1 MDLATTVAGKV
12 VDLSMNHII
21 RQTGYIFCYKS
32 KAQNLELKVQD
43 LIAARERV
51 QSSVNAA
58 TRKGEEILQN
68 VKNWQDRASMIAQ
81 EPENGSEVEGE
92 SNKDK
97 AKCFFGLCPNL
108 KSRYELSKKADEQ
121 AGAIVKLL
129 EQEGKI
135 HGKVSHPFDMQEIW
149 APSSKS
155 YVALESR
162 KFMLNEI
169 LGALKDANLERIG
182 VYGKPGVGKTTLIK
196 QVATEAKA
204 DKLFDVVALA
214 VVTKTPDVRKIQ
226 GEIADFLGLKFD
238 EESVAGRAIRLSIRL
253 RKESK
258 ILVILDDIWTSLKL
272 DEVGIAFGDHEHR
285 GCKVLIT
292 SKDPYVLHGMHANR
306 HFRVDA
312 LKEEEAWYLFK
323 KTAGDIVEDPHVQS
337 KATDTCRRCAGLPI
351 AIVATA
357 KALKYRT
364 PPEWENALKQLKNP
378 SQTMPADPRSA
389 IELSFNHLAN
399 EDLKSAF
406 LLCSL
411 MPYNATI
418 FDLLKYGMALGLLQG
433 IKTMEEAR
441 QRLQRLVQ
449 NLKSSCLLLDGR
461 MAEEFT
467 MHDVIRDI
475 AASIASR
482 DRHMFFMRNEIGP
495 RELPD
500 AGMLKKCSAISLIYN
515 DFINLPDELDCP
527 QLKYFQLYNKN
538 SALKIPDQFFMRTK
552 ALEVLDL
559 KGLQLLSLPS
569 SLGLLE
575 DVLTLCLESC
585 LLQDLSMA
593 GKLKK
598 LGILS
603 LYSSIIEELPKE
615 IGQLTQLRLLNLD
628 SCSELRV
635 IPPNV
640 ISNLSQL
647 EELYIGNSFARWD
660 DEQRAAGHASL
671 GELKHLP
678 CLTSLN
684 LQIPDSRN
692 MPKELF
698 SEKLQRFRILIG
710 ETWDWSDKHETS
722 RMLKLKLTEGIH
734 INYGVQMLLK
744 KTEDLYLDELKR
756 VRNVLYELDDTGKGF
771 PQLKHLHVQNGSEMK
786 HIINSIEAP
795 TLEAF
800 PVLESLCLQNLINLE
815 KICNGPLKKQPFEK
829 LRVVKVRSCHRLKNL
844 FSFSVARG
852 LLQLQE
858 IEMVDC
864 KDMVEIIA
872 EGGESDIGENGATT
886 KIEFRQL
893 QLLTLKQVPKLISFN
908 TSGTTM
914 ALFNQRVTF
923 PNLQDLK
930 LSSISTSQ
938 IWHAQLLSVPSCF
951 QNLTTMTVEGCGNLK
966 FLLSSSTVKNLKQL
980 IHLEISECKLIEEII
995 EEISGEEGM
1004 EEMSFPKLNSLKMK
1018 GLPKLAR
1025 FCSAKGVE
1033 FPSLKQLQIE
1043 YCPKLETFISKCVK
1057 KEMRAMKGRQEMV
1070 LGIQPLFNEKVAFP
1084 SLEKLTIS
1092 HLKSLTMMWNNQL
1105 PEDSF
1110 CKLKTMEVAYCEK
1123 LQTIF
1128 PFSMVRRFQTLETLV
1143 INDAGSL
1150 EEVFEVQG
1158 LYVEENEAEAAVPLK
1173 KLYMYNLPKLKHVWS
1188 EDPKGTATF
1197 QNLNF
1202 VYAFGCHSLKYL
1214 FPASVARGLQQ
1225 LEKVEIDASAVEEI
1239 VAKDETPQPET
1250 RFLFTELSFLRLW
1263 NLYKLKNFYHGMH
1276 SVEWPAL
1283 KKFVSYHCGDLKTF
1297 TSELLSIEETSRVS
1311 QPLFLVEKV
1320 VPNLEEL
1327 SLNSDDIS
1335 ILSHEV
1341 FPANLFS
1348 KIKVLQVHCYHQDSA
1363 IFPFRFIQ
1371 KFTNLEKLDIDCC
1384 EFRDLFPSG
1393 EVEDE
1398 ENHPRTLARVRSL
1411 KLVSLPNLSHIWQL
1425 SSRADLVLP
1434 LLEALVISHCSNL
1447 VNLAP
1452 SASSFSYLTTLDV
1465 WNCHGPEN
1473 IVASSTAKSL
1483 VQLTR
1488 MSIRECNKVTEIIVD
1503 DEEEETPK
1511 EIIFS
1516 NLVCLELNGLP
1527 SLLYFSSGSSALK
1540 FPSLEDVTVKQCPNL
1555 RYFHWGELSTP
1566 KLHKVWL
1573 TEEKDRSCWEG
1584 DLNAIAT
1591 SYDTSG
1597 RMISGTRDYD
1607 HLEKQAASY
1616 SIRDE

>member
-12 VDLSMNHII
+12 VDFSMNHII

-135 HGKVSHPFDMQEIW
+135 HGKVSHPFDPQEIW

-182 VYGKPGVGKTTLIK
+182 VYGKPGVGKTTLVK
-196 QVATEAKA
+196 QVANEAKA

-253 RKESK
+253 RKERK

-292 SKDPYVLHGMHANR
+292 SKDPDVLHGMHANR

-312 LKEEEAWYLFK
+312 LKEAEAWNLFK

-337 KATDTCRRCAGLPI
+337 KAIDACRRCAGLPI
-351 AIVATA
+351 AIVPTA
-357 KALKYRT
+357 KALKNRT
-364 PPEWENALKQLKNP
+364 PPEWENALKQLKSP
-378 SQTMPADPRSA
+378 LQTMPADPRSA

-433 IKTMEEAR
+433 IETMEEAR

-569 SLGLLE
+569 SLSLLE
-575 DVLTLCLESC
+575 DLLTLCLESC
-585 LLQDLSMA
+585 LLQDLSMV

-647 EELYIGNSFARWD
+647 EELYIGNSFARWG

-722 RMLKLKLTEGIH
+722 RMLKLKLTEGIR

-872 EGGESDIGENGATT
+872 EGGESDIGKNGATT

-908 TSGTTM
+908 TSSTTM
-914 ALFNQRVTF
+914 ALFNQ
-923 PNLQDLK
+923 
-930 LSSISTSQ
+930 
-938 IWHAQLLSVPSCF
+938 
-951 QNLTTMTVEGCGNLK
+951 
-966 FLLSSSTVKNLKQL
+966 
-980 IHLEISECKLIEEII
+980 
-995 EEISGEEGM
+995 
-1004 EEMSFPKLNSLKMK
+1004 
-1018 GLPKLAR
+1018 
-1025 FCSAKGVE
+1025 
-1033 FPSLKQLQIE
+1033 
-1043 YCPKLETFISKCVK
+1043 
-1057 KEMRAMKGRQEMV
+1057 
-1070 LGIQPLFNEKVAFP
+1070 KVAFP

-1225 LEKVEIDASAVEEI
+1225 LEKV
-1239 VAKDETPQPET
+1239 
-1250 RFLFTELSFLRLW
+1250 
-1263 NLYKLKNFYHGMH
+1263 
-1276 SVEWPAL
+1276 
-1283 KKFVSYHCGDLKTF
+1283 
-1297 TSELLSIEETSRVS
+1297 
-1311 QPLFLVEKV
+1311 

-1335 ILSHEV
+1335 ILSNEV

-1371 KFTNLEKLDIDCC
+1371 KFTNLEKLDIGCC